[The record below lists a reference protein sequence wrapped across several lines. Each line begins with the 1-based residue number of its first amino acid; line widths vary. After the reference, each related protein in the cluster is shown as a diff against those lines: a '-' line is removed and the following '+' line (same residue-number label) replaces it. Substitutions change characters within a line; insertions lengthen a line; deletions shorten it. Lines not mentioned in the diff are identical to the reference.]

1 MDLNLTRPV
10 RAGAQLVRRSEEF
23 VDHLFKSARILIR
36 LDEAFCDFQDA
47 RETFLFAVNQC
58 LRFCPNIEI
67 YLPSAAC
74 DLVEQ
79 CNHIASSVHG
89 DGHKVVLASIEDF
102 RTFSA
107 IINIGSEKLRDLPC
121 TTINSSGWIARV
133 APASSNESSLIWN
146 SAPPNPIGAHA
157 AACLGV
163 SQAFLHLL
171 NEPRVPAPFEI
182 SLLTYEIAAPGVFD
196 SGPLLPSV
204 PVNINAWLVGCGGV
218 SNGWAYTMK
227 RLPIQGK
234 LGIVDRQLLGAEN
247 FGSYVAAN
255 TYYVGKPKVDL
266 IRDLLHPAIKVT
278 PYADEFELFKIR
290 LKHELSV
297 PPLIVGGVDNVDT
310 RHSIQ
315 RLWPKH
321 LIDMG
326 ASGLTSQVLVKS
338 LSALGLCLLGALER
352 NPDEL
357 TYFQRLSQQTGLRID
372 RIVNAPT
379 AQIDEEDVASA
390 PKEMREQLELAR
402 QRGQLLCG
410 HIMRQNLTLEGNDTD
425 FAPAVPFV
433 TSFTG
438 VVGAAE
444 TMKYLMGCRNSG
456 SLHFQYSFQ
465 SGRSRAL
472 HMECACDCECVSHA
486 IAA

>member
-1 MDLNLTRPV
+1 
-10 RAGAQLVRRSEEF
+10 
-23 VDHLFKSARILIR
+23 
-36 LDEAFCDFQDA
+36 
-47 RETFLFAVNQC
+47 
-58 LRFCPNIEI
+58 
-67 YLPSAAC
+67 
-74 DLVEQ
+74 
-79 CNHIASSVHG
+79 
-89 DGHKVVLASIEDF
+89 VLASIEDF
-102 RTFSA
+102 PTFSA
-107 IINIGSEKLRDLPC
+107 IINIGSEKLRGLPC
-121 TTINSSGWIARV
+121 TTVNSSGWIARV
-133 APASSNESSLIWN
+133 APASSDGSSLIWN

-182 SLLTYEIAAPGVFD
+182 SLLTYEIAVPGVFD
-196 SGPLLPSV
+196 SGPLLPSG
-204 PVNINAWLVGCGGV
+204 PVNVNAWLVGCGGV

-234 LGIVDRQLLGAEN
+234 LGIVDRQSLGEEN

-255 TYYVGKPKVDL
+255 KYYVGKPKVDL
-266 IRDLLHPAIKVT
+266 IRDLLHPAITVT

-290 LKHELSV
+290 MKHELSV

-338 LSALGLCLLGALER
+338 LGTQGVCLLGALER
-352 NPDEL
+352 NPNEL
-357 TYFQRLSQQTGLRID
+357 TYSQRLSQQTGLRID
-372 RIVNAPT
+372 RILNAPT
-379 AQIDEEDVASA
+379 APINEEDVASA
-390 PKEMREQLELAR
+390 PSETRKQLELAR

-410 HIMRQNLTLEGNDTD
+410 HIMRQNLTLEGNDPD

-444 TMKYLMGCRNSG
+444 TMKYLMGG
-456 SLHFQYSFQ
+456 GDLESLHFQYSFQ
-465 SGRSRAL
+465 SGRSRPL
-472 HMECACDCECVSHA
+472 HMGCARDCECVSHA
-486 IAA
+486 TAA